1 MSREIQA
8 LVALDSE
15 VDRSLIETLVAR
27 DPRVRVLDYLEL
39 GGPSS
44 SGLGAGDALVV
55 AVADY
60 TVQVQDFITA
70 ARRQHSSR
78 PIVLVCP
85 PNGNG
90 YVGEAFGSGVDDIV
104 TL

>member
-1 MSREIQA
+1 MTSREIQA

-39 GGPSS
+39 GGPVA
-44 SGLGAGDALVV
+44 SGLGVGDALIV

-60 TVQVQDFITA
+60 TAEVREFVF
-70 ARRQHSSR
+70 
-78 PIVLVCP
+78 
-85 PNGNG
+85 
-90 YVGEAFGSGVDDIV
+90 V
-104 TL
+104 TSLK